1 MSAATGR
8 CGYCDL
14 PMEECRRLTD
24 LRQHQEEA
32 AAAWRGRGITFD
44 PRVAAAKSNTATPP
58 RA

>member
-1 MSAATGR
+1 MSAAAGR

-24 LRQHQEEA
+24 LRQHLEEA

-44 PRVAAAKSNTATPP
+44 PP
-58 RA
+58 RRRGEVEHRQTS